1 MIRNGKAILM
11 QVLILS
17 TLAGT
22 AGTLTS
28 CSNKKTEETTSS
40 STASTDTS
48 MGFMGRQGD
57 TTGSDPTMSQQA
69 PVDNTAGGDT
79 AINEIRVMPK
89 K

>member
-1 MIRNGKAILM
+1 MIRNGKTILM

-17 TLAGT
+17 ALVSSVSTLA
-22 AGTLTS
+22 S
-28 CSNKKTEETTSS
+28 CSGKKNEETTSS
-40 STASTDTS
+40 STDTS

-57 TTGSDPTMSQQA
+57 TTGSDPMMDQQA

-79 AINEIRVMPK
+79 VVSEVKVTPK

>member
-1 MIRNGKAILM
+1 MIRNGKTILM

-17 TLAGT
+17 ALVSSVSTLA
-22 AGTLTS
+22 S
-28 CSNKKTEETTSS
+28 CSGKKNEETTSS
-40 STASTDTS
+40 STDTS

-57 TTGSDPTMSQQA
+57 TTGSDPMMDQQA

-79 AINEIRVMPK
+79 VVSEVKVMPK